1 MGINNLEPGVH
12 LEEVE
17 VLLGVAE
24 ELHRTR
30 RVVPDSLRQLY
41 RLKTSLSL
49 KGQFIEK
56 ISHICTKMKERTI
69 YIYLKIDHAC
79 EMMAG
84 PYKLYSYDNCSST
97 E

>member
-1 MGINNLEPGVH
+1 MNNLEPGVH

-41 RLKTSLSL
+41 CLKTSQKSL
-49 KGQFIEK
+49 NGQFVEK
-56 ISHICTKMKERTI
+56 LTQATYTVYKNETE
-69 YIYLKIDHAC
+69 YGTYLSKD
-79 EMMAG
+79 
-84 PYKLYSYDNCSST
+84 
-97 E
+97 